1 MKSLPKFTLALG
13 LLALAAFAIAACTPQ
28 EVQVVQTAIVEVERE
43 VQVTVVVEPT
53 SVPPQQG
60 GTIITSS
67 FADPTIFNPILWNDS
82 SSSDIGE
89 RLFLSLI
96 DEDPFS
102 GELLGEIASGWEIS
116 EDGLT
121 YTFTLR
127 DDIEWSDG
135 TPLTANDFKFSFDA
149 IASDLVETPRKSNIE
164 LVDNIEVLDD
174 HTVAVTF
181 TEVDCTALSNFTLGM
196 IPSHMYAAD
205 FSDIMD
211 SPENTAPSVV
221 SGQFVFQEWVPDD
234 HVTLIRNDNYVD
246 GAPNADGWIY
256 RIFAD
261 ESAELA
267 ALLAGETD
275 LVARGV
281 GPQFVSTIEGRI
293 AGGDPL
299 DIFKFFDDGY
309 NWIAMNQANPDNPQ
323 NGFEDLNEDGA
334 YTEGEPLLPQ
344 DPHPILGDPAVRQAI
359 SHAVDV
365 QGIVNKV
372 AFGQGA
378 QIPSNVLPAIGWAF
392 DNTLQPYEYDL
403 EKAEAILEEAGWVKG
418 SDGVR
423 RKDGQRLALTLK
435 TNAGNETRENI
446 IVLVQ
451 DTLNGIG
458 FDITAQAVDFSS
470 MIGELLGQTFDMV
483 LLGWTNTGSDPDDV
497 GLWEYRFDTV
507 GSGLNFTSYYSE
519 EMEAI
524 GQAAKTLPG
533 CDPSERAEMYKDIQ
547 QMLHDDAPYVFLYN
561 DLDNVVWNTR
571 IAGINPGPWRYWYD
585 VQDWTISP

>member
-1 MKSLPKFTLALG
+1 MKSARKSTFALG
-13 LLALAAFAIAACTPQ
+13 LLVLAAFAFGACTPE
-28 EVQVVQTAIVEVERE
+28 EVQVVQTAIVEVDRE

-53 SVPPQQG
+53 AVPPQQG
-60 GTIITSS
+60 GTIITSA
-67 FADPTIFNPILWNDS
+67 FADATILNPILWNDNAS
-82 SSSDIGE
+82 ATIGE
-89 RLFLSLI
+89 RLFLSLV
-96 DEDPFS
+96 DEEPFT
-102 GELLGEIASGWEIS
+102 GELLGEIASGWEVS

-164 LVDNIEVLDD
+164 LVDNIEVIDD
-174 HTVAVTF
+174 QTVNVTF

-205 FSDIMD
+205 FSDIME
-211 SPENTAPSVV
+211 SAENTAPSVV
-221 SGQFVFQEWVPDD
+221 SGQFMFQEWVPDD
-234 HVTLIRNDNYVD
+234 HVTLVRNDNFAD
-246 GAPNADGWIY
+246 GASNADGWIY
-256 RIFAD
+256 RVFAD

-275 LVARGV
+275 ITGV
-281 GPQFVSTIEGRI
+281 GSQFVSIIEGRI
-293 AGGDPL
+293 ASGDPL
-299 DIFKFFDDGY
+299 DIYKFFDDGY

-323 NGFEDLNEDGA
+323 NGFEDLDGDEA

-344 DPHPILGDPAVRQAI
+344 DPHPILGNVAVRQAI
-359 SHAVDV
+359 SQAVDV
-365 QGIVNKV
+365 QSIVNKV

-378 QIPSNVLPAIGWAF
+378 QLPSNVLPAVGWAF
-392 DNTLQPYEYDL
+392 DNTLQPYTYDL
-403 EKAEAILEEAGWVKG
+403 EAAEAILDEAGWVKG

-423 RKDGQRLALTLK
+423 RKEGQRLELTLQ

-458 FDITAQAVDFSS
+458 FDITAEAVDFSS

-483 LLGWTNTGSDPDDV
+483 LLGWTNKGSDPDDV
-497 GLWEYRFDTV
+497 GLWEYRFDTI
-507 GSGLNFTSYYSE
+507 GSGFNFTSYYNE
-519 EMEAI
+519 QMEAL
-524 GQAAKTLPG
+524 GQGAKTLPG
-533 CDPSERAEMYKDIQ
+533 CDAAARAEMYAETQ
-547 QMLHDDAPYVFLYN
+547 QMLHEDAPYVFMYN
-561 DLDNVVWNTR
+561 PLSNVIWNTR
-571 IAGINPGPWRYWYD
+571 VEGIEPGPWRYWYD